1 MTHHQAN
8 VVALIKRIVGIV
20 IFIPALV
27 STVISL
33 LKYLVA
39 PKAQMQEMTAAVMDF
54 VKVMVDIARQY
65 TSFLEYFWVNSP
77 IPDLANWS
85 SSNSL
90 WFIAIFALIFI
101 GLSLQ
106 AAGARLTK
114 RVYSIREGV
123 IQRAALEG
131 MNGAEGRTR
140 QELEKLVSIPNTS
153 IFCPVWPAL
162 CVTGYLGHHCLCD
175 HSSDQ
180 HALIFLNSL
189 LYLILQASKRCRSV
203 ILHFLSDSPDS
214 Y

>member
-65 TSFLEYFWVNSP
+65 TRFLEYFWVNSP

-140 QELEKLVSIPNTS
+140 QELETLVSIPNTS
-153 IFCPVWPAL
+153 IFAQF
-162 CVTGYLGHHCLCD
+162 G
-175 HSSDQ
+175 
-180 HALIFLNSL
+180 L
-189 LYLILQASKRCRSV
+189 LYVSPVIWGIIVYAIIRLINML
-203 ILHFLSDSPDS
+203 
-214 Y
+214 